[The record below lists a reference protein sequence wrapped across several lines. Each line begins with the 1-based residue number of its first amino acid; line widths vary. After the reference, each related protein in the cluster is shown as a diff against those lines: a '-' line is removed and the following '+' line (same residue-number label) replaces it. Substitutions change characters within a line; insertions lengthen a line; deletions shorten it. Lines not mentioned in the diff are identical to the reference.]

1 MSKPIAQAAPH
12 SWPVAKWP
20 LYVWPG
26 DPVRGKRFCRTYVDE
41 LVAAG
46 ALVRM
51 GRDLVVMGGPFTQ
64 YMLKQRDA
72 VKDFEVPANRPQHA
86 GKRGKTNGQRAGVDV
101 S

>member
-12 SWPVAKWP
+12 SWPVSKWP
-20 LYVWPG
+20 AYVWPG
-26 DPVRGKRFCRTYVDE
+26 DPIRGKRFCRTYVDD

-64 YMLKQRDA
+64 YMLKQTAA
-72 VKDFEVPANRPQHA
+72 VKDFEVAANRQQHA
-86 GKRGKTNGQRAGVDV
+86 AKRGGKEARP
-101 S
+101 